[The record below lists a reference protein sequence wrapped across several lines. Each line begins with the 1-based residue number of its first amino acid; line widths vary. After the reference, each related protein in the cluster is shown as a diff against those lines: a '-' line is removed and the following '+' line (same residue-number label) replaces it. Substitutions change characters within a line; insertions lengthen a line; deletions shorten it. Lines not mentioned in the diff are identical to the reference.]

1 MDFYE
6 FEMFDKDPIQTAIKN
21 EDIER
26 IIFYSLIHIPRR
38 TILNINELANKNI
51 EERTILFAVMK
62 THTLIIL
69 QVLQELEIFNPEEI
83 TIKSWIINQF
93 TDPNDTGVAVQKILD
108 KGVKDKRFIKDIWV
122 PLVKLIQIQFIHPK
136 GLFGDVKE
144 MLEIIDNFTFNVL
157 DSYFSGDPES
167 AYKQIE
173 PFMEALEED

>member
-1 MDFYE
+1 
-6 FEMFDKDPIQTAIKN
+6 MFDKDPIQTAIKN

-69 QVLQELEIFNPEEI
+69 QVLEELEIFNTEEI
-83 TIKSWIINQF
+83 TIKSWIENQF
-93 TDPNDTGVAVQKILD
+93 TDPKDKGAALQKILD

-144 MLEIIDNFTFNVL
+144 MLEVKLIFFRNL
-157 DSYFSGDPES
+157 S
-167 AYKQIE
+167 
-173 PFMEALEED
+173 